1 MLEGSDWRGI
11 CNVIGVVGGAYTIS
25 VNARKQRL
33 LTAAYGRRSFEAQA
47 HNRRGRCIQKI
58 SWVPY
63 SVSPAGSGI

>member
-11 CNVIGVVGGAYTIS
+11 CNVIGGAGTIS

-47 HNRRGRCIQKI
+47 PLNGRSRCVSRGYQMY
-58 SWVPY
+58 PT
-63 SVSPAGSGI
+63 P